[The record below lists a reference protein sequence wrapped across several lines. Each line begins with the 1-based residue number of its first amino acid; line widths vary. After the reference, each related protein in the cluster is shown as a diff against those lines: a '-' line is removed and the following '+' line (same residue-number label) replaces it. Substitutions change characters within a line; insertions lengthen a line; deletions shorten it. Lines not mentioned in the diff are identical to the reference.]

1 MSLITGIPIRDSIHT
16 DFSTGIS
23 GWGGY
28 RTELTGE
35 FTRQGGN
42 VSGRYG
48 EFSKDIQEYNR
59 KINTLSGAWSD
70 TGMFLTPYNAGF
82 RYTGTGDFNKWD
94 TYSLAFD
101 GVDDYVTIDGICSA
115 FSDDDAYSFSCWFKT
130 DGSTDPDHRTNRILF
145 SMHDASG
152 GNIIRL
158 GVDCKVTT
166 GKGIYY
172 ADNGAT
178 YSLTSPAEGTLND
191 QAWHHLVITRAAGS
205 GGQTLTIYIDGAV
218 LGTVAGSDPDFDSAA
233 LASLGQEWD
242 SAVAGDFFAGD
253 IDEVA
258 VWDSAL
264 SAEQITAIYNGGT
277 PQSLAPYSPTAWWRM
292 GDGILDGFG
301 THAGAGA
308 DLGLVTDEVNP
319 TLGAEAL
326 PDPNFNNADDWAITG
341 ITGDEVFDVNTTN
354 AGKLTAIAAHDGNL
368 YEGVSRSMT
377 NGQIYLL
384 EIEVDTYTQGNF
396 RGEGD
401 CGTWNVPIG
410 GVGTF
415 KHYFRASG
423 TRFRLLVD
431 GEGGAGATFT
441 ATSISLKP
449 VNGNAGLMIN
459 MAPADIVADTP

>member
-94 TYSLAFD
+94 TYSLLLD
-101 GVDDYVTIDGICSA
+101 GVNDYVDTSLQPDFINTNATMSFWVNMNDFGGTQCMGCHNNKRFYCG
-115 FSDDDAYSFSCWFKT
+115 FSDHLAGMGVQDANNLSAGADLSSYVEIGKWHHICLVA
-130 DGSTDPDHRTNRILF
+130 DGGTATYYVDGVSRDTMSYTQASATNPDTNFFI
-145 SMHDASG
+145 
-152 GNIIRL
+152 
-158 GVDCKVTT
+158 
-166 GKGIYY
+166 
-172 ADNGAT
+172 GAT
-178 YSLTSPAEGTLND
+178 SHS
-191 QAWHHLVITRAAGS
+191 S
-205 GGQTLTIYIDGAV
+205 
-218 LGTVAGSDPDFDSAA
+218 TVYYMNGK
-233 LASLGQEWD
+233 
-242 SAVAGDFFAGD
+242 
-253 IDEVA
+253 IDEVGIF
-258 VWDSAL
+258 DSAL
-264 SAEQITAIYNGGT
+264 SAAQVVAIYNGGT